1 MNQKTLFKLEYDKI
15 IALLEKEAT
24 SFRGGQ
30 LCRRLKPMT
39 DLHKIN
45 IYQEQTAAAYTRIVT
60 KRTYSRLV
68 TLHRLK
74 IHEASGRLVAHSA
87 AQNFSVFPACL

>member
-45 IYQEQTAAAYTRIVT
+45 TYQELLPLIHESC
-60 KRTYSRLV
+60 KRDVSRLV

-74 IHEASGRLVAHSA
+74 S
-87 AQNFSVFPACL
+87 P

>member
-39 DLHKIN
+39 DLQKIN
-45 IYQEQTAAAYTRIVT
+45 TYQEQTAAA
-60 KRTYSRLV
+60 
-68 TLHRLK
+68 
-74 IHEASGRLVAHSA
+74 
-87 AQNFSVFPACL
+87 

>member
-39 DLHKIN
+39 DINKIN
-45 IYQEQTAAAYTRIVT
+45 TFQEQTAAWSFSFPYHIAPVMSRRI
-60 KRTYSRLV
+60 SL
-68 TLHRLK
+68 
-74 IHEASGRLVAHSA
+74 
-87 AQNFSVFPACL
+87 

>member
-15 IALLEKEAT
+15 ISLLEKEAT

-45 IYQEQTAAAYTRIVT
+45 
-60 KRTYSRLV
+60 TYRDVSRLV

-74 IHEASGRLVAHSA
+74 S
-87 AQNFSVFPACL
+87 P

>member
-39 DLHKIN
+39 DINKIN
-45 IYQEQTAAAYTRIVT
+45 TFQEQTAAAFTRIGL
-60 KRTYSRLV
+60 KRDAFL
-68 TLHRLK
+68 
-74 IHEASGRLVAHSA
+74 
-87 AQNFSVFPACL
+87 SVMLLRSKSP

>member
-15 IALLEKEAT
+15 ITLLEKEAT

-39 DLHKIN
+39 DLIRSTLIRNRLLPLIHESCKKD
-45 IYQEQTAAAYTRIVT
+45 V
-60 KRTYSRLV
+60 SRLV
-68 TLHRLK
+68 TLLRLK
-74 IHEASGRLVAHSA
+74 S
-87 AQNFSVFPACL
+87 P

>member
-24 SFRGGQ
+24 FIRSTLIRN
-30 LCRRLKPMT
+30 RLLPLIHESCKK
-39 DLHKIN
+39 D
-45 IYQEQTAAAYTRIVT
+45 V
-60 KRTYSRLV
+60 SRLV

-74 IHEASGRLVAHSA
+74 S
-87 AQNFSVFPACL
+87 P

>member
-45 IYQEQTAAAYTRIVT
+45 TYQEQTAAAYTRIVQ
-60 KRTYSRLV
+60 KGKGLRNAKNGGIMSNLPSYNWY
-68 TLHRLK
+68 
-74 IHEASGRLVAHSA
+74 IGIWG
-87 AQNFSVFPACL
+87 